1 MCVIS
6 TPLCIKLKMH
16 CGMPLT
22 MIMPGGFARSLL
34 IFVMTL
40 VISVG
45 LVYIT
50 VGGYVYYNYF
60 S

>member
-1 MCVIS
+1 
-6 TPLCIKLKMH
+6 MH

-22 MIMPGGFARSLL
+22 MITPGGFARSLL

-40 VISVG
+40 VVSVG